1 MIGRTR
7 QRVAPLAILLV
18 LIGCANPSTDK
29 YSAGDVGQIL
39 ETAEGTVVSSRVV
52 DIQGDSKNVGVLAG
66 GAAGA
71 TTGAVVGGGGSM
83 GLLGAVLGGL
93 LGAGTGYVIEES
105 ARSREGI
112 EYVIRMDD
120 GRVVTLV
127 QNRADEEAPLTTG
140 TPVLIQYG
148 RDYTRVTGLPVD
160 ARGAAGGGAS
170 SSETWQNP
178 DLTAPGQEPNTEVQQ
193 DQGEESESQ

>member
-1 MIGRTR
+1 MIGRTN

-18 LIGCANPSTDK
+18 LVGCANPSTDK

-39 ETAEGTVVSSRVV
+39 ETSEGTVVSSRIV

-71 TTGAVVGGGGSM
+71 TTGAVVGGGGNMSF
-83 GLLGAVLGGL
+83 LGAVLGGL

-127 QNRADEEAPLTTG
+127 QNRAEEEVPLTTG

-148 RDYTRVTGLPVD
+148 QDYTRVTGLPAD
-160 ARGAAGGGAS
+160 SRGAAGGHTPS
-170 SSETWQNP
+170 SDTWQNP
-178 DLTAPGQEPNTEVQQ
+178 DRIAPGQEPKTEVQENQ
-193 DQGEESESQ
+193 SEGGETQ

>member
-1 MIGRTR
+1 MIGETKR
-7 QRVAPLAILLV
+7 RVAPLAILLV

-52 DIQGDSKNVGVLAG
+52 DIQGDSKNIGVLAG

-71 TTGAVVGGGGSM
+71 TTGAVVAGNGSI

-127 QNRADEEAPLTTG
+127 QNRADEEVPLSTG

-148 RDYTRVTGLPVD
+148 QDYTRVTGLPVD
-160 ARGAAGGGAS
+160 ARGAVGGGTPS
-170 SSETWQNP
+170 SGTWQNP
-178 DLTAPGQEPNTEVQQ
+178 DRIAPGQEPKTEVQEN
-193 DQGEESESQ
+193 QGEESEIQ